1 MKAVNSYSTHNYK
14 RIAQDRSKFLRVS
27 VEIGLLTFDAIFLG
41 SRMFYNTFQVRGLAR
56 KQSAGSWVYN
66 PVDRESENSL
76 RYRHN
81 FRGGRMMCG
90 LLLDARE

>member
-1 MKAVNSYSTHNYK
+1 
-14 RIAQDRSKFLRVS
+14 
-27 VEIGLLTFDAIFLG
+27 
-41 SRMFYNTFQVRGLAR
+41 MFYNIFQVRGLAR

-90 LLLDARE
+90 LLLDA